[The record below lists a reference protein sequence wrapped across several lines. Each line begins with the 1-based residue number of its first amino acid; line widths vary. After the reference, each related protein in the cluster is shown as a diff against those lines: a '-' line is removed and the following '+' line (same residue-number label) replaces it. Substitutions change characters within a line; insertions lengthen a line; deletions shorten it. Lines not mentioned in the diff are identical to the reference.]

1 MSRTSTSQNR
11 TGSWKYIRP
20 LYRDAVAP
28 CNQACPA
35 GVDVE
40 GYMNLLREGR
50 VDDAVDL
57 LLRENP
63 MPAITGRVCH
73 HPCETGC
80 NRRDVDEAVSV
91 HAVERALGDFSLRHP
106 HPPPPPVL
114 HPERVAVV
122 GGGPAGLSCA
132 YHLARLGYAVTIYD
146 EAAEAGGLLRQGI
159 PSYRLPREILDR
171 QIDRVA
177 SMGVAIRTGVHLA
190 GDAARAELDGYDAVF
205 YATGAHRGKPMGVE
219 GEDGP
224 GISAGL
230 EFLKAVNRG
239 ERPELGKRVAVI
251 GGGNTAMDCAR
262 TALRLGAEP
271 VVVYRRTRDE
281 MPAIPQEIDEAMGEG
296 IEFVFLAAPA
306 GFGWSDDGRLTEMRV
321 TRMEL
326 GEPDASGRRRPVPID
341 DGGYVIQVDTVLT
354 AIGEDTDLDI
364 LPPSL
369 PTHWGAVSVNDF
381 GATGAAVNGRSEQG
395 AGEAG
400 DAGDAGD
407 AGEAGATPVFAGGD
421 LAGAERTVADALGS
435 GKRAA
440 MGIDQHFRGFR
451 DGENGGSA
459 LDGLR
464 WGRGQVSMSRWR
476 GDDPVRRTNPTNEV
490 VDVGDLQLAHFPTAR
505 RHLDRWREG
514 WIDFGEVNLGID
526 LEDAVAEARRCF
538 NCGVCNDCELC
549 LILCPDVAITR
560 LEGGGFEIDLEH
572 CKGCGVCAEECP
584 RGAIVMTREGL

>member
-1 MSRTSTSQNR
+1 MPRPPYVEPLISMSRTSTAQNR

-20 LYRDAVAP
+20 QYRDGVAP
-28 CNQACPA
+28 CNRACPA

-50 VDDAVDL
+50 LDEALDL

-73 HPCETGC
+73 HPCETRC
-80 NRRDVDEAVSV
+80 NRRDFDEAVAV
-91 HAVERALGDFSLRHP
+91 HSVERALGDEFLSRP
-106 HPPPPPVL
+106 HPPAPPRV

-122 GGGPAGLSCA
+122 GAGPAGLSCA
-132 YHLARLGYAVTIYD
+132 YHLSRLGYGVTVYD

-159 PSYRLPREILDR
+159 PAYRLPREVLDR
-171 QIDRVA
+171 QIERIA
-177 SMGVAIRTGVHLA
+177 SMGVDIRTGVRLA
-190 GDAARAELDGYDAVF
+190 GAEAQGELDGYDAVF

-224 GISAGL
+224 GIVAGL

-239 ERPELGKRVAVI
+239 ERPDLGRRVAVI

-271 VVVYRRTRDE
+271 VVVYRRTRAE
-281 MPAIPQEIDEAMGEG
+281 MPAIPQEVDEALREG
-296 IEFVFLAAPA
+296 IEFVFLAAPS
-306 GFGWSDDGRLTEMRV
+306 GFRWEDGRLVEMRV

-326 GEPDASGRRRPVPID
+326 GEPDASGRRRPVPVP
-341 DGGYVIQVDTVLT
+341 DGDYTIPVDTVLT
-354 AIGEDTDLDI
+354 AIGEDAELDV
-364 LPPSL
+364 LPESL
-369 PTHWGAVSVNDF
+369 PRHWGAIKVDEL
-381 GATGAAVNGRSEQG
+381 GTAGGR
-395 AGEAG
+395 
-400 DAGDAGD
+400 
-407 AGEAGATPVFAGGD
+407 TTFAGGD

-440 MGIDQHFRGFR
+440 MGIDRLFRG
-451 DGENGGSA
+451 DGTERGI
-459 LDGLR
+459 DCLR
-464 WGRGQVSMSRWR
+464 WGGDGQVSMSRWR
-476 GDDPVRRTNPTNEV
+476 DDDPVRRTDPTNDV
-490 VDVGDLQLAHFPTAR
+490 VDVESLQLAHFRREAR
-505 RHLDRWREG
+505 QKEAWREEV
-514 WIDFGEVNLGID
+514 DFSEVNLGID
-526 LEDAVAEARRCF
+526 MDRAMAEARRCF

-549 LILCPDVAITR
+549 LILCPDVAIR
-560 LEGGGFEIDLEH
+560 RREGGGFEIDLDH